1 MDLFIRIGYGV
12 MAAAIII
19 CFVFSRRN
27 VKELRF
33 KVDAFAEAFLKFSNY
48 ISPDPPRRKLAVR
61 RSGGGVAPLP
71 LEQQPEEIRCIL
83 SRGRS
88 EQAEKEYL
96 KMEEAASAVKRHCR
110 RNRRL
115 NIQFTQPVEKLFFLA
130 YTFHS
135 GALDLNSIDDENKEN
150 AFRSFLEDQL
160 EHRMVLLKRIS
171 REFNDKFLA
180 LNKRYDLKG
189 AEKVESEP
197 HKLSTH

>member
-1 MDLFIRIGYGV
+1 MDWIIRIGYGV

-19 CFVFSRRN
+19 CFVLSRRSL
-27 VKELRF
+27 KELRF
-33 KVDAFAEAFLKFSNY
+33 KVDIFAEAFLKFSNY
-48 ISPDPPRRKLAVR
+48 VSPEPPRRKLAVR
-61 RSGGGVAPLP
+61 RGGGAVSPLP
-71 LEQQPEEIRCIL
+71 LEQQPEEIRFIL

-88 EQAEKEYL
+88 EQAERDYL
-96 KMEEAASAVKRHCR
+96 KMEEAAGAVKRHCR
-110 RNRRL
+110 RNRKL
-115 NIQFTQPVEKLFFLA
+115 NIQFAQPVEKLCFLA

-135 GALDLNSIDDENKEN
+135 GALNLSSIDDENKEN

-189 AEKVESEP
+189 AEEAESDP
-197 HKLSTH
+197 HKRLTH